1 MKSDM
6 PIIKKIYNLLSS
18 NEKKKA
24 IGLLF
29 MISIMAVL
37 DVIGVASIM
46 PFMGVV
52 ANPETIESNSYLNFA
67 YNYFNFKN
75 YDDFLYF
82 LGLCVFLLLVLSLS
96 FKSITLYFQYQF
108 AYFREYTIGKRLLE
122 LYLKQPYAW
131 FLSKNSS
138 DLGKTVLSE
147 VHQII
152 YQGLT
157 PLLMTIAQTVVA
169 IAILLLL
176 LLIDWKLAL
185 MVFGVLGTSYMSVF
199 MFFRKFI
206 TKIGNERFNANEK
219 RFSSIN
225 EAFGAIKTL
234 KIDNLEDFHINK
246 FSLPAKI
253 YAKRHAAGQV
263 VAQLPKFLLEGIAF
277 GGLLITILYLLSA
290 KGSISEALPILSLY
304 AFAGYRLMPALQQ
317 IYTGVSN
324 LKFSEV
330 SLDAIHQDLE
340 LLSLSNKE
348 NVKDF
353 QNINPINFNNRIQL
367 IDISFRYSNTTKRI
381 INQLNLNINKGSQV
395 AFVGETGS
403 GKTTTIDILM
413 GLLTQDAGDI
423 YIDDKK
429 LNAKDLKLWYKSIGY
444 VPQSIYLSDD
454 SVISNIAF
462 GIDYDDINVSRVK
475 KVAKIAQLHD
485 FITKELTDG
494 YETIVGE
501 RGSRLSGGQIQRI
514 GIARALYKNPEILVL
529 DEATSSLDADTEY
542 KVMESIKD
550 MDKKITVIMV
560 AHRLNTIKH
569 CEKIF
574 VLKDGCIEKEGKYD
588 DLLISSQTFRK
599 LSQINIQ

>member
-1 MKSDM
+1 MKFDIS
-6 PIIKKIYNLLSS
+6 IIKKIFSLLSS

-29 MISIMAVL
+29 MISIMAIL

-52 ANPETIESNSYLNFA
+52 ANPETIESNNYLNLL

-75 YDDFLYF
+75 YDEFLYF
-82 LGLCVFLLLVLSLS
+82 LGVCVFLLLVLSLA
-96 FKSITLYFQYQF
+96 FKSLTIYFQYQF
-108 AYFREYTIGKRLLE
+108 ALLREYTIGRRLLE
-122 LYLKQPYAW
+122 LYLKQPYSW

-157 PLLMTIAQTVVA
+157 PLLMTVAQMVVA
-169 IAILLLL
+169 FAILLLL

-185 MVFGVLGTSYMSVF
+185 MVFGILGASYMLIF
-199 MFFRKFI
+199 IFLRKFI
-206 TKIGNERFNANEK
+206 TKIGNERFNANEE

-234 KIDNLEDFHINK
+234 KIDNLEDFHVNK

-253 YAKRHAAGQV
+253 YAKRQAAGQV

-324 LKFSEV
+324 LKFSQA
-330 SLDAIHQDLE
+330 SLDAIHRDLD
-340 LLSLSNKE
+340 LLSVPHQKYKE
-348 NVKDF
+348 DLK
-353 QNINPINFNNRIQL
+353 NINLINFNKTIQL
-367 IDISFRYSNTTKRI
+367 KDITFGYSNASKNI
-381 INQLNLNINKGSQV
+381 INQLSLNINKGSHI

-403 GKTTTIDILM
+403 GKTTTVDIIM
-413 GLLTQDAGDI
+413 GLLSQDDGDI

-429 LNAKDLKLWYKSIGY
+429 LNPENTNLWYESIGY
-444 VPQSIYLSDD
+444 VPQHIYLSDD

-462 GIDYDDINVSRVK
+462 GVDNDDINISRVK

-485 FITKELTDG
+485 FITKELTEG

-529 DEATSSLDADTEY
+529 DEATSSLDAETEY
-542 KVMESIKD
+542 KVMESIKNI
-550 MDKKITVIMV
+550 DKNITVIII
-560 AHRLNTIKH
+560 AHRINTIKH

-574 VLKDGCIEKEGKYD
+574 ILKDGFVEKEGQYD
-588 DLLISSQTFRK
+588 DLIISSKTFKK
-599 LSQINIQ
+599 LAQINI

>member
-1 MKSDM
+1 MKFDIS
-6 PIIKKIYNLLSS
+6 IIKKLFALLSS

-46 PFMGVV
+46 PFMAVV
-52 ANPETIESNSYLNFA
+52 ATPETIESNVYLNFA
-67 YNYFNFKN
+67 FNYFNFKN

-82 LGLCVFLLLVLSLS
+82 LGVCVFLLLVLSLS
-96 FKSITLYFQYQF
+96 FKSLTIYFQYQF
-108 AYFREYTIGKRLLE
+108 ALLREFTIGKRLLE
-122 LYLKQPYAW
+122 LYLKQPYSW

-157 PLLMTIAQTVVA
+157 PLLMTVAQTVVA
-169 IAILLLL
+169 IAILVLLL
-176 LLIDWKLAL
+176 LVDWRLAL
-185 MVFGVLGTSYMSVF
+185 IIFGALGVSYIIVFIFL
-199 MFFRKFI
+199 RKFI

-234 KIDNLEDFHINK
+234 KIDNLEDFHVEK
-246 FSLPAKI
+246 FSLPAEI
-253 YAKRHAAGQV
+253 YAKRQAAGQV

-277 GGLLITILYLLSA
+277 GGLLITILYLLSV

-324 LKFSEV
+324 LKFSEA
-330 SLDAIHQDLE
+330 SLDAIHQDIE
-340 LLSLSNKE
+340 LLSLPNKKIAE
-348 NVKDF
+348 ELL
-353 QNINPINFNNRIQL
+353 NINLINFNKRIQL
-367 IDISFRYSNTTKRI
+367 IDISFGYRNTPKNI
-381 INQLNLNINKGSQV
+381 INQLNLNINKGSHV

-403 GKTTTIDILM
+403 GKTTTVDIIM
-413 GLLTQDAGDI
+413 GLLTQSAGNI

-429 LNAKDLKLWYKSIGY
+429 LNAEDLNLWYKSIGY
-444 VPQSIYLSDD
+444 VPQNIYLSDD
-454 SVISNIAF
+454 SVIANIAF
-462 GIDYDDINVSRVK
+462 GINYDDIDIPRVK
-475 KVAKIAQLHD
+475 KVSKIAQLHD
-485 FITKELTDG
+485 FIVEELTDG

-529 DEATSSLDADTEY
+529 DEATSSLDAETEY

-550 MDKKITVIMV
+550 IDKEITVIMI

-574 VLKDGCIEKEGKYD
+574 VLKDGFVEKEGKYD
-588 DLLISSQTFRK
+588 DLLISSQTFKK
-599 LSQINIQ
+599 LAQINIQ